1 MSTFLLALYNEISGL
16 HHQLSCF
23 LFMFGFIRMFYFVD
37 ILIDIA
43 FLCRMFFLFFFVS
56 VVLLYFIVLLPT
68 GE

>member
-43 FLCRMFFLFFFVS
+43 FLCRMFFLFFFCVCCT
-56 VVLLYFIVLLPT
+56 VVFYCIAT
-68 GE
+68 YW